1 MHYPYDAFLKN
12 TGLSINFMSL
22 HWHTSAFNR
31 TLLRWGSAGNS
42 CTRRVMITSFN
53 VGVLVTFSLLPIG
66 LILLIAT
73 IFSSGEQDSSSSVS
87 SPVGVPVQL
96 EILLPGVNLPLE
108 EIGYY
113 ITTLVL
119 CLVVH
124 EMGHALAAVME
135 DVPVTGFGIKVR
147 MI

>member
-1 MHYPYDAFLKN
+1 
-12 TGLSINFMSL
+12 
-22 HWHTSAFNR
+22 
-31 TLLRWGSAGNS
+31 
-42 CTRRVMITSFN
+42 
-53 VGVLVTFSLLPIG
+53 
-66 LILLIAT
+66 
-73 IFSSGEQDSSSSVS
+73 
-87 SPVGVPVQL
+87 VQL